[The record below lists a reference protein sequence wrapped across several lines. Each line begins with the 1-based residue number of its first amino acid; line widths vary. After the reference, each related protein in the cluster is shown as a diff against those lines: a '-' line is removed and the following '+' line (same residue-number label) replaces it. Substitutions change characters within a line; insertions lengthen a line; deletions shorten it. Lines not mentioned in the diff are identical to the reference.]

1 MLTGFDDSFLGFLE
15 SGALAPAALRF
26 GAIEKPERVTL
37 DVTVLRSNPAG
48 DGQFREQV
56 VAKRRRIKP
65 VKKVEGPANAGKSDT
80 PDL

>member
-1 MLTGFDDSFLGFLE
+1 MPVDSAIWVTGASSIGLVGGTLVCTLLG
-15 SGALAPAALRF
+15 A
-26 GAIEKPERVTL
+26 
-37 DVTVLRSNPAG
+37 VLFARGVAQNPAG